1 MANLSADTD
10 EEEAQR
16 VPNEA
21 RKQRFRAEKQNGGV
35 PPPPKCN
42 LRRTLFR
49 FELKCGR
56 RNIAKEFP
64 GLTFL
69 KISEL
74 EFDEGIE
81 NFAEAFWKEV

>member
-10 EEEAQR
+10 EEEALG

-56 RNIAKEFP
+56 EKYRQRISRTDFP
-64 GLTFL
+64 EDFRV
-69 KISEL
+69 
-74 EFDEGIE
+74 GI
-81 NFAEAFWKEV
+81 